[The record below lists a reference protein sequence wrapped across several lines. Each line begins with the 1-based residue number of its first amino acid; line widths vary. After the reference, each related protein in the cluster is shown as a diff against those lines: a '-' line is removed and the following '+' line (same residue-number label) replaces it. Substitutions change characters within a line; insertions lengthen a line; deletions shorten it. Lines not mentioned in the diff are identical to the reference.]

1 MTRIEIENLLSAAFC
16 GGEICRRELRLTE
29 EAAGYIAVHYPARVT
44 ALGGA
49 WYEIT
54 FRGGLPHGA

>member
-1 MTRIEIENLLSAAFC
+1 MSRIEIEAMLSAAFC

-29 EAAGYIAVHYPARVT
+29 EEAGYIAAHYPAGVA
-44 ALGGA
+44 ALGGN

-54 FRGGLPHGA
+54 FRGGLSHGV